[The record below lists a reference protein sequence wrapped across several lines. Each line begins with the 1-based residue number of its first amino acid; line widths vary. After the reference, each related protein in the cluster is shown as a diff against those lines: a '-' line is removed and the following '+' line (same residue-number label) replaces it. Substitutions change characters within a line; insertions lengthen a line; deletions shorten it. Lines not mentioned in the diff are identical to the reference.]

1 MKPLSGCRVLDLG
14 IITAG
19 AATAA
24 VLADFG
30 AEVIKVESP
39 SYRDPFRRWL
49 SNRPDDAVEDLPPFF
64 RATNRGKAG
73 LSVDLKHPR
82 GREVFLRL
90 VARSD
95 IVVENF
101 RRGVLAKLQL
111 DYATLR
117 ATNPNLILASIS
129 SQGESGPEARYV
141 SYGSTLEAVGGL
153 AWTTGYAGG
162 APTVSGV
169 DLNYPDQVVALFAS
183 AMIVTAWRARQQGKG
198 GAHLDLSQREL
209 TGYLSG
215 EAFVAAGAG
224 LDVRPSGNAQAPH
237 FLQDCF
243 RTADGKWL
251 AMTVEPAQRA
261 TLAALLG
268 IDTIGEWVAL
278 RPLEEAQRVL
288 NANGIAAAAALN
300 GRQVLER
307 EGQVWKDAL
316 QRLPDGTLVKGFA
329 MQFEREP
336 MTVARDAPVVG
347 ADTVEVLQRVAGL
360 STREID
366 DLAAEG
372 VIEIAA
378 RKRC

>member
-1 MKPLSGCRVLDLG
+1 
-14 IITAG
+14 
-19 AATAA
+19 
-24 VLADFG
+24 
-30 AEVIKVESP
+30 
-39 SYRDPFRRWL
+39 
-49 SNRPDDAVEDLPPFF
+49 
-64 RATNRGKAG
+64 
-73 LSVDLKHPR
+73 
-82 GREVFLRL
+82 
-90 VARSD
+90 
-95 IVVENF
+95 
-101 RRGVLAKLQL
+101 
-111 DYATLR
+111 
-117 ATNPNLILASIS
+117 
-129 SQGESGPEARYV
+129 
-141 SYGSTLEAVGGL
+141 
-153 AWTTGYAGG
+153 
-162 APTVSGV
+162 
-169 DLNYPDQVVALFAS
+169 
-183 AMIVTAWRARQQGKG
+183 
-198 GAHLDLSQREL
+198 
-209 TGYLSG
+209 
-215 EAFVAAGAG
+215 
-224 LDVRPSGNAQAPH
+224 
-237 FLQDCF
+237 
-243 RTADGKWL
+243 
-251 AMTVEPAQRA
+251 MTVEPAQRA

-316 QRLPDGTLVKGFA
+316 QHLPDGTLVKGFA